1 MVIPREDSVKVKEWK
16 VYFDWDV
23 REKFQCKKPR
33 GREVS
38 EPDSIFREFG
48 GGGGGVREGGKGH
61 SLTTHGLEFTPLNGG
76 LRRQCRRL

>member
-38 EPDSIFREFG
+38 EPDSIFREG
-48 GGGGGVREGGKGH
+48 GGGGGG
-61 SLTTHGLEFTPLNGG
+61 
-76 LRRQCRRL
+76 C